1 MSVGLQAW
9 VSIARRRVLSREA
22 LASESAPVVAIALVS
37 FVAHL
42 LVAGNYG
49 YFRDQLY
56 YMDAGRHFQTGYVD
70 FPPFIAWLA
79 GVLRIVGDNLVVLN
93 ATTALA
99 GACLIVVTGLMARE
113 LGGGRGAQALAAM
126 GSAVALVFVATAG
139 IYTMD
144 AFDEL
149 WWALAAYVFIRLV
162 RRDEPR
168 LWLVFGLV
176 AGIGLFTKLSMLF
189 FGFALVLGLLL
200 TPGRRVFRTRWPWLG
215 GAIALAFLLPYIAWQ
230 AQNGWPTPEFWH
242 NYGGIE
248 SGSSPLDFLLSQI
261 FTLNPLNVP
270 LWIAGLVWYF
280 GPAGKPYRALGWAY
294 VILYALFTLTH
305 AKSYFLAPAY
315 PMLFAAGAVQLE
327 GAFQRRGWSGAA
339 RGYLVALALSGVF
352 FAPGVLPVLPPA
364 TYGHLYG
371 WIGAASGAK
380 QGEGNTPLPQ
390 LLADRFG
397 WPEQTDA
404 VAAVYHALP
413 AADRAQACIVTSN
426 YGEAAGL
433 NFFGPAHGLPRALS
447 GHNTYYLWGYGG
459 CTGQVVITLGFSSA
473 DVHFFFGSVTAAAMI
488 RCANCAQE
496 ESDLTIYVCRQP
508 RVPMAALW
516 REARHFN

>member
-1 MSVGLQAW
+1 VSVSLQTWAA
-9 VSIARRRVLSREA
+9 SARRRVLSREA
-22 LASESAPVVAIALVS
+22 LASERAPVVAIALVS
-37 FVAHL
+37 FVAHM

-49 YFRDQLY
+49 YFRDELY

-79 GVLRIVGDNLVVLN
+79 GLLRLFGDNLVLLN
-93 ATTALA
+93 ATAALA
-99 GACLIVVTGLMARE
+99 GAGLIVVTGLIARE
-113 LGGGRGAQALAAM
+113 LGGGRGAQALAAL
-126 GSAVALVFVATAG
+126 GTAAALVFIATAG
-139 IYTMD
+139 LYTMD

-162 RRDEPR
+162 RRQEPR
-168 LWLVFGLV
+168 LWLWFGLV
-176 AGIGLFTKLSMLF
+176 AGVGLFTKLSMLF
-189 FGFALVLGLLL
+189 FGFGLVLGLLL
-200 TPGRRVFRTRWPWLG
+200 TPGRRMFRTRWPWLG
-215 GAIALAFLLPYIAWQ
+215 GAIALAFLLPYIVWQ
-230 AQNGWPTPEFWH
+230 AQNGWPTPEFWR

-248 SGSSPLDFLLSQI
+248 SGASPLDFLLSQI

-315 PMLFAAGAVQLE
+315 PMLFAAGAVGLTD
-327 GAFQRRGWSGAA
+327 GVRHWSRFAARRG
-339 RGYLVALALSGVF
+339 YFVALALSAVF

-364 TYGHLYG
+364 SYGHLYG
-371 WIGAASGAK
+371 WLGAATGAK
-380 QGEGNTPLPQ
+380 QSEGNTPLPQ
-390 LLADRFG
+390 ILADRFG
-397 WPEQTDA
+397 WPEQASA

-413 AADRAQACIVTSN
+413 AADRARACIVTIN

-459 CTGQVVITLGFSSA
+459 CTGQVVLTVGYSREDVSA
-473 DVHFFFGSVTAAAMI
+473 LFGSVTAAATI

-508 RVPMAALW
+508 RMPMAALW
-516 REARHFN
+516 RQARHFN